1 MNKKMSRSCRAHLEE
16 QLIALEIELNIFYL
30 QTKRVVTRYKKIVND
45 RKGVTKGFLSL
56 DQKTA
61 AAMSR
66 VMVVGEERHEKLVF
80 LVLHSLEETS
90 DFLATT
96 FENYIRARKRLSGM
110 VPSYEETKDCV

>member
-1 MNKKMSRSCRAHLEE
+1 MNKKMSRTYRAHLEE
-16 QLIALEIELNIFYL
+16 QLIALEIELNISYL

-56 DQKTA
+56 DRKTA

-66 VMVVGEERHEKLVF
+66 APRKTNF
-80 LVLHSLEETS
+80 LVLHSLEQTS

-110 VPSYEETKDCV
+110 VPSFEETKDCV